1 MDTKT
6 CKSLILSILLIL
18 IADIYTGF
26 SQQHK
31 VSIRI
36 NSTDK
41 QLSFAG
47 DEIKKAADD
56 KGYEV
61 NLSKSLST
69 KSKDEL
75 IIKIIPDSVSSVKI
89 AVTLS

>member
-18 IADIYTGF
+18 IADIYTGS